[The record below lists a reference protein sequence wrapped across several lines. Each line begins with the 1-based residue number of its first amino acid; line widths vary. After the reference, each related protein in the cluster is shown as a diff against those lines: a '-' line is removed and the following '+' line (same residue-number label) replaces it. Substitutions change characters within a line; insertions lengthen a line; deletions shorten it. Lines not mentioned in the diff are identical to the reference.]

1 VLDLLDQPDRQIH
14 VELLDLIIA
23 HSPMLAY

>member
-14 VELLDLIIA
+14 VELLDLVIT